1 MIGKVETIAPPGMA
15 MATTTTMVYYLLP
28 ATATMRRERQSL
40 SQNAN

>member
-15 MATTTTMVYYLLP
+15 MATTTTMVHYLLP
-28 ATATMRRERQSL
+28 ATATMRREWQTL